1 MPESRRKYRFIL
13 ASHSE
18 MLPLTA
24 TYSPRLG
31 TRSITTRLPV
41 YLRQQHTAH
50 TTPVVPNPI
59 RAIANNQPQWGQAL
73 AVAGVG
79 ATCRFNADSV
89 VNIFVLA
96 CGSVIT
102 AAKYTYLVRNCTSQI
117 FNKNKRR
124 IFKFLSEYSLIIF
137 QTFYGHYARIFN
149 IKMSHNLSDYCIS

>member
-1 MPESRRKYRFIL
+1 MIIYILNEACSCFACGGVMPESRRKYRFIL

-18 MLPLTA
+18 VLPLTA
-24 TYSPRLG
+24 TNSPRLG

-79 ATCRFNADSV
+79 ATCRFNAASV

-117 FNKNKRR
+117 F
-124 IFKFLSEYSLIIF
+124 
-137 QTFYGHYARIFN
+137 
-149 IKMSHNLSDYCIS
+149 